1 MQTFINQATCNLE
14 FFRKKAENS
23 FNGFYHWVRVL
34 VRGGVPAT
42 DSEGDKVLAVKVQKL
57 KINEPIKWGF
67 YLGSYQPEVSRRVK
81 HSGQIF
87 LCHDESVGVK

>member
-1 MQTFINQATCNLE
+1 M
-14 FFRKKAENS
+14 
-23 FNGFYHWVRVL
+23 
-34 VRGGVPAT
+34 
-42 DSEGDKVLAVKVQKL
+42 LAVKVQKL